1 MKSRH
6 MEKID
11 NKSNRPSEDA
21 LDRVLDAALAKYA
34 SAKPRPGLEDRIFA
48 NVRANTVLT
57 AHYAWWHWGLAAA
70 LAATL
75 LAVAISLRSP
85 KPHPSDAHR
94 TAPVQPSPLTIEARK
109 LNPDAG
115 LIQPQN
121 LIHIAKNS
129 AMPIRR
135 KPRVPK
141 NPKLDQF
148 PSPHPLS
155 EQEKMLAL
163 YVAQFNDQAVI
174 VARVRTQ
181 ALQLEREKEM
191 RETGQDGNQDP
202 QAR

>member
-1 MKSRH
+1 MKSTH
-6 MEKID
+6 MENIHH
-11 NKSNRPSEDA
+11 KSKQPLEED
-21 LDRVLDAALAKYA
+21 LDRILDAVLPKYA
-34 SAKPRPGLEDRIFA
+34 SAEPRPGLEDRILA

-75 LAVAISLRSP
+75 LALAISLRSP

-94 TAPVQPSPLTIEARK
+94 TAPVQPSPSTIEARK

-121 LIHIAKNS
+121 LIPIAKTS

-135 KPRVPK
+135 KARVPK

-155 EQEKMLAL
+155 EQEQMLAL

-191 RETGQDGNQDP
+191 RETGQDTNQDP

>member
-1 MKSRH
+1 MKSTH

-21 LDRVLDAALAKYA
+21 LDRGLDAALAKYA
-34 SAKPRPGLEDRIFA
+34 FVEPRPGLEDRILA

-57 AHYAWWHWGLAAA
+57 AHYTWWHWGLAAA

-75 LAVAISLRSP
+75 LALAISLRSP
-85 KPHPSDAHR
+85 RPHPSDADR

-121 LIHIAKNS
+121 LIHIAKTS
-129 AMPIRR
+129 MMPIRR

-141 NPKLDQF
+141 TPKLDQF

-155 EQEKMLAL
+155 EQEQMLAL